1 MAGKKP
7 KPAESKPDDQ
17 VGYVSEWFGHRVHP
31 TVAISPDAIGDQKG
45 KRCPFLSRATD
56 ARTECIKTEN
66 AKGVCTISAC
76 SNGPRQDWLVCP
88 FRALD
93 PAILQD
99 AARRIFSVRADE
111 NMTILPAPVLE
122 GEDVR
127 RGFEEAI
134 SSGNRGLV
142 YLSSKL
148 GGEISLSATPR
159 SPQLSFDITIAEIQ
173 RQPDGSFAVGRYGI
187 LEVQTMDFHGT
198 YKHVVKNLEDAL
210 RLHGPAFPVAL
221 QQNQRWLCDEI
232 EGPNIANVFKR
243 TFYQM
248 MLKFQIAGH
257 GLCAG
262 CVFAIPASVWDSW
275 QRHLGA
281 PELSRL
287 PNGEFALLRPDRSAP
302 AAPAW
307 IYVFDIVASAEK
319 TPNDIAL
326 QKVVVTDTESMS
338 YFAFKVAPEFA
349 LAEGGAVDRLFVS
362 LQRRLSEVWPGL
374 RRPSAR

>member
-1 MAGKKP
+1 MAGDKP
-7 KPAESKPDDQ
+7 KAAQSRQEDR

-31 TVAISPDAIGDQKG
+31 TVAVSPDAIGDQKE
-45 KRCPFLSRATD
+45 KRCPFLSTATHT
-56 ARTECIKTEN
+56 RTECIKSQN

-99 AARRIFSVRADE
+99 AARRIFSVRADQ
-111 NMTILPAPVLE
+111 NMTILPAPVLQAD
-122 GEDVR
+122 DVR

-134 SSGNRGLV
+134 TSGNRGLV

-148 GGEISLSATPR
+148 GGEISLSSTPR
-159 SPQLSFDITIAEIQ
+159 SPELSFDITIAEIT
-173 RQPDGSFAVGRYGI
+173 RQPDGSFDVDRYGI

-210 RLHGPAFPVAL
+210 RLHGPEFPVAL

-257 GLCAG
+257 GRCAG

-281 PELSRL
+281 PNLSQL
-287 PNGEFALLRPDRSAP
+287 PSGEFGLLRPGQSTP

-307 IYVFDIVASAEK
+307 IYVFDIVASTTM

-338 YFAFKVAPEFA
+338 HFAFKVAPEFA
-349 LAEGGAVDRLFVS
+349 LAEGGAVDRLLVS
-362 LQRRLSEVWPGL
+362 LQRRLSEVWPSL
-374 RRPSAR
+374 RRPSRR

>member
-1 MAGKKP
+1 MASKEKKDTRSRQ
-7 KPAESKPDDQ
+7 EDR

-31 TVAISPDAIGDQKG
+31 TVAISPDAIGDQKD
-45 KRCPFLSRATD
+45 KRCPFLSAVTHTQ
-56 ARTECIKTEN
+56 TECTKSQN

-93 PAILQD
+93 PAILQN
-99 AARRIFSVRADE
+99 AARRIFGLGPDE
-111 NMTILPAPVLE
+111 NMSILPAPVLQSD
-122 GEDVR
+122 DVR
-127 RGFEEAI
+127 QGFEDAI
-134 SSGNRGLV
+134 RSGNRGLV

-148 GGEISLSATPR
+148 GGEISLSPTPR
-159 SPQLSFDITIAEIQ
+159 SPELSFDITIAEI
-173 RQPDGSFAVGRYGI
+173 RLQPDGAFAVNRYGI

-210 RLHGPAFPVAL
+210 RLHGPEFPVAL

-281 PELSRL
+281 PELSLL
-287 PNGEFALLRPDRSAP
+287 PNGDFALLRPGQSVP

-319 TPNDIAL
+319 TPNNIAL

-338 YFAFKVAPEFA
+338 YFAFKLAPEFA
-349 LAEGGAVDRLFVS
+349 LAEGGAVDRLFLS
-362 LQRRLSEVWPGL
+362 LQRRLSEVWPHL
-374 RRPSAR
+374 RRASVR